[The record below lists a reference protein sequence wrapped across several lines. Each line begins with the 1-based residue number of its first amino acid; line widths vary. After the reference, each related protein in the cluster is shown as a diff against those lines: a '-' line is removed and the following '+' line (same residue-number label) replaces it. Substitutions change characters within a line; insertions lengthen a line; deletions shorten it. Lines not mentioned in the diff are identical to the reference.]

1 MRIAFDA
8 TAAVRPQRTG
18 IGWYA
23 AHLARELAASLEPR
37 DALYV
42 CTRLSRWKKRAF
54 RPELGDAR
62 AQQRWFQGWFGPL
75 AVADVFH
82 GPDGRLPGPRPTPLV
97 ATVSD
102 VFSLVSDRFA
112 AARFR
117 ARKRHRYRDIARRA
131 RRIIF
136 PSDATRRE
144 YLEFFPEAE
153 PRAAVVPHGVSPE
166 FTVQTPEHVAAVRT
180 RLGLPQRY
188 ALYVGEISV
197 RKNLPGMARGLAASG
212 VALPWV
218 WVGSD
223 SFGAE
228 PVLAAVREIP
238 GVEVVRP
245 GYVPF
250 ADLPAVYAGAAVL
263 TFATSH
269 EGFGM
274 PALEAMACGTPVL
287 VSDRGALPEV
297 VGDCGLQA
305 PPDDPGEIGAA
316 LRKLAHDEDLAASL
330 RARGLARAAEFSWQ
344 RTARETRAV
353 YAAAISS

>member
-23 AHLARELAASLEPR
+23 AHLARELAASLEPL

-42 CTRLSRWKKRAF
+42 CTRLSRWKARAA
-54 RPELGDAR
+54 RPELGNPRAR
-62 AQQRWFQGWFGPL
+62 QRWFQGWFGPL
-75 AVADVFH
+75 ATADVFH
-82 GPDGRLPGPRPTPLV
+82 GPDGRIPSGPRRTPLV

-117 ARKRHRYRDIARRA
+117 ARKRHRYREIARRA

-144 YLEFFPEAE
+144 YLSFFPEAE
-153 PRAAVVPHGVSPE
+153 PKCAVVPHGVSPE
-166 FTVQTPEHVAAVRT
+166 FAPQPAARIAEVRA
-180 RLGLPQRY
+180 RLGLPARY

-218 WVGSD
+218 WVGKD
-223 SFGAE
+223 SFGAD
-228 PVLAAVREIP
+228 PVVAAVREAR

-245 GYVPF
+245 GYVSF

-287 VSDRGALPEV
+287 VSDCGALPEV
-297 VGDCGLQA
+297 VGDCGLRV
-305 PPDDPGEIGAA
+305 PPDDPAEMGAA
-316 LRKLAHDEDLAASL
+316 LRKLLEDEDLAASL
-330 RARGLARAAEFSWQ
+330 RTRGLARATTYSWQ
-344 RTARETRAV
+344 RAARETRAV
-353 YAAAISS
+353 YAAALA

>member
-37 DALYV
+37 DALV
-42 CTRLSRWKKRAF
+42 LCTRLSRWKKRAF
-54 RPELGDAR
+54 RPLLDDPQV
-62 AQQRWFQGWFGPL
+62 QQRWFQGWVGPRGSP
-75 AVADVFH
+75 DVFH
-82 GPDGRLPGPRPTPLV
+82 GPDGRLPSGPRTTPLV
-97 ATVSD
+97 ATVTD

-136 PSDATRRE
+136 PSEATRRE
-144 YLEFFPEAE
+144 YLEFFPQAE
-153 PRAAVVPHGVSPE
+153 PRAAVVALGVSPAFAPQPAGRIAE
-166 FTVQTPEHVAAVRT
+166 VRR
-180 RLGLPQRY
+180 RLGLPERY

-197 RKNLPGMARGLAASG
+197 RKNLPGMAKGLAASG

-218 WVGSD
+218 WVGAD

-228 PVLAAVREIP
+228 PVVAAVRAIR

-250 ADLPAVYAGAAVL
+250 ADLPAVYAGAAIL
-263 TFATSH
+263 TFVTSH

-297 VGDCGLQA
+297 VGEGGLLA
-305 PPDDPGEIGAA
+305 PPDDPGEVGAA
-316 LRKLAHDEDLAASL
+316 LRKVLEDEGLAASL
-330 RARGLARAAEFSWQ
+330 RARGLARAATFSWQ
-344 RTARETRAV
+344 RCARETRAV
-353 YAAAISS
+353 YAAAVA

>member
-23 AHLARELAASLEPR
+23 AHLARELAAELEPR
-37 DALYV
+37 DALLV
-42 CTRLSRWKKRAF
+42 CTRVSRWKRRVY
-54 RPELGDAR
+54 RPELGNPR
-62 AQQRWFQGWFGPL
+62 ALQRWFQGWFGPRG
-75 AVADVFH
+75 APDVFH
-82 GPDGRLPGPRPTPLV
+82 GPDGRLPGPRRTALV

-144 YLEFFPEAE
+144 FLEFFPDAAA
-153 PRAAVVPHGVSPE
+153 RAVVVPHGVSHE
-166 FTVQTPEHVAAVRT
+166 FTPQTAERIAAVRL
-180 RLGLPQRY
+180 RLGLPARY

-212 VALPWV
+212 LALPWV
-218 WVGSD
+218 WVGKD
-223 SFGAE
+223 SFGAD
-228 PVLAAVREIP
+228 PVVAAVRDTR

-287 VSDRGALPEV
+287 ASDRGALPEV
-297 VGDCGLQA
+297 VGDCALLA
-305 PPDDPGEIGAA
+305 PPDDPVAIGAA
-316 LRKLAHDEDLAASL
+316 LRRAALDEDAAASL
-330 RARGLARAAEFSWQ
+330 RARGLARAAEFSWR

-353 YAAAISS
+353 YAAALA